1 MSFEAPLAA
10 ADIIQWLYGEAVE
23 VQDSQELVRHLGQRL
38 REARIPVD
46 RISTGIALLH
56 PNVRAESALWTS
68 DGQTEL
74 RRYMEA
80 PDLQAS
86 YDRSPLKVVYVE
98 GRSVRIRVTPEPE
111 EGEYGILPELRDGG
125 FKDYIAMPLPFSDG
139 TNKALTLATRSEA
152 GFMPAHLAV
161 FESIARPLGL
171 ICELNTLRRTASTLL
186 DTYVGPRAGS
196 RVLQGS
202 IKRGGGE
209 LISAVIS
216 FADLRGFTTLSNR
229 LPGEKLIELL
239 NTYFGAM
246 ASAVE
251 AHGGEVLK
259 FIGDEVMAIFPYES
273 ADEAQEA
280 SRRAVFAA
288 QEAVMRIAEVNHNC
302 CAENPEIKVGIALHA
317 GDVFFG
323 NVGSETRLDFTV
335 VGPAVNLASRIAGLA
350 KALDREILASE
361 AVAGMLGCQSG
372 KVGTY
377 YVKGFDEPVSVFSPP
392 LGGSPCASPCS
403 DAMTAVR
410 AFDAN

>member
-1 MSFEAPLAA
+1 M
-10 ADIIQWLYGEAVE
+10 
-23 VQDSQELVRHLGQRL
+23 
-38 REARIPVD
+38 
-46 RISTGIALLH
+46 
-56 PNVRAESALWTS
+56 
-68 DGQTEL
+68 
-74 RRYMEA
+74 
-80 PDLQAS
+80 
-86 YDRSPLKVVYVE
+86 
-98 GRSVRIRVTPEPE
+98 
-111 EGEYGILPELRDGG
+111 
-125 FKDYIAMPLPFSDG
+125 
-139 TNKALTLATRSEA
+139 
-152 GFMPAHLAV
+152 
-161 FESIARPLGL
+161 
-171 ICELNTLRRTASTLL
+171 
-186 DTYVGPRAGS
+186 
-196 RVLQGS
+196 LQGS

-251 AHGGEVLK
+251 AQGGEVLK